1 MKTIEPFAASPNDFV
16 AIHKVCFDFI
26 MPIVSDSA
34 WKVLCFIIRKTRGFQ
49 KVADDIAYKQIAA
62 GTGIRSSTT
71 IRRALMELQGFVPTR
86 SGNKITGWRKEP
98 KMPVLIVA
106 IKNRDKVKGDMPTTF
121 RLNRGF
127 TIEISPSHTSQKGFP
142 PSPFSVDPPSPEII
156 DTIDKAINKEIT
168 LSSNVSKREKSI
180 SFSSIVSDFQTFD
193 EPDEETINWL
203 RQQS

>member
-49 KVADDIAYKQIAA
+49 KVADDIAYAQIAG
-62 GTGIRSSTT
+62 GTGISSPNA
-71 IRRALMELQGFVPTR
+71 IRLALMELQGYVPIREKR
-86 SGNKITGWRKEP
+86 SIKGWRRDEERP
-98 KMPVLIVA
+98 ILILA
-106 IKNRDKVKGDMPTTF
+106 FKNKNADKTNAATTY
-121 RLNRGF
+121 RLNQGF
-127 TIEISPSHTSQKGFP
+127 QITFENKPIMLSIESSEPIMLSI
-142 PSPFSVDPPSPEII
+142 E
-156 DTIDKAINKEIT
+156 TIDKAINKESISINT
-168 LSSNVSKREKSI
+168 LNVSKSI
-180 SFSSIVSDFQTFD
+180 SFSSIVSDVESFD